1 MVKLEGIAVAYKSVR
16 APMPRAKRAKAFQ
29 PFDALVGLREAIAAR
44 ERVTEPKRELTEDSI
59 AEINKTLTELKKGQI
74 ITVVYYGDYEQNYL
88 QLTGPVTKIDPYWN
102 ILQIGST
109 ILNFPEIYQIATE
122 PITIMPQHT

>member
-1 MVKLEGIAVAYKSVR
+1 MAYKSVR

-44 ERVTEPKRELTEDSI
+44 ERVIEPKRELTEDSI

-88 QLTGPVTKIDPYWN
+88 QVTGPVTKIDPYWN
-102 ILQIGST
+102 SLQIGST
-109 ILNFPEIYQIATE
+109 VLNFPEIYQIATE
-122 PITIMPQHT
+122 PITIMPQQT

>member
-1 MVKLEGIAVAYKSVR
+1 MASRTVR
-16 APMPRAKRAKAFQ
+16 APMPRSRRAKVFQ
-29 PFDALVGLREAIAAR
+29 PFDALVGLREAIAAK

-59 AEINKTLTELKKGQI
+59 AEINKTLMELQKGQI

-88 QLTGPVTKIDPYWN
+88 QLTGPVTKVDPYWSS
-102 ILQIGST
+102 LQIGNT

-122 PITIMPQHT
+122 PVTATPVMA

>member
-1 MVKLEGIAVAYKSVR
+1 MAYKSVR
-16 APMPRAKRAKAFQ
+16 APMLRAKRAKAFQ

>member
-1 MVKLEGIAVAYKSVR
+1 MAYKSVR

-122 PITIMPQHT
+122 PLTIIPQHP

>member
-1 MVKLEGIAVAYKSVR
+1 MASKTVR
-16 APMPRAKRAKAFQ
+16 APMSRARRAKVFQ
-29 PFDALVGLREAIAAR
+29 PFDALVGLREAIAAK

-59 AEINKTLTELKKGQI
+59 AEINKTLMELQKGQI

>member
-1 MVKLEGIAVAYKSVR
+1 MAYKSVR

-122 PITIMPQHT
+122 PHTIIPQHT